1 MDLSVMFF
9 GADAAGAAASPAGG
23 DSAAG
28 GGGSG
33 SGGRTAGAGAG
44 TGTGAG
50 LNGAPGAGA
59 AAGARTKAGLGAG
72 PSAGTGTSTGAGT
85 NSSTRTRT
93 ADGSSPVAR
102 SGGGF
107 GGHAG
112 AYEDI
117 LAVARAADRL
127 GFHAVWTPERHF
139 QQVGQVFPSPPVLS
153 AALAVATERI
163 AIRAGSVVLPL
174 HHPLRVAE
182 DWAVVDNLSHGRVG
196 LSVAT
201 GWHSADFAVSPGAY
215 ADRRA
220 RMLRDVPVLR
230 RLWAGEAVEYADGTG
245 QPVAV
250 RPMPRPVQP
259 VLPLWLTTS
268 GSPETWEAAGRLR
281 AGVLAATVGQSRE
294 ELAGKIARY
303 RAACA
308 AAPEQGGTGPHG
320 RVTLMAHTFVGE
332 DDEHARRLVAGP
344 LKAYLRSYVRQ
355 TSANRSADDRTAA
368 LTGEQTAMLAEFAYR
383 RYLTWGSLLGSAE
396 TCRTMLADLR
406 DLGADEV
413 ACFIDFGLG
422 RDDVLAGLHRLA
434 ALREGL

>member
-1 MDLSVMFF
+1 M
-9 GADAAGAAASPAGG
+9 
-23 DSAAG
+23 
-28 GGGSG
+28 
-33 SGGRTAGAGAG
+33 
-44 TGTGAG
+44 
-50 LNGAPGAGA
+50 
-59 AAGARTKAGLGAG
+59 
-72 PSAGTGTSTGAGT
+72 
-85 NSSTRTRT
+85 
-93 ADGSSPVAR
+93 
-102 SGGGF
+102 
-107 GGHAG
+107 G

-163 AIRAGSVVLPL
+163 GIRAGSVVLPL

-182 DWAVVDNLSHGRVG
+182 DWAVVDNLSHGRAG

-230 RLWAGEAVEYADGTG
+230 RLWAGEAVGFADGTG

-320 RVTLMAHTFVGE
+320 RVTLMAHTFAGE
-332 DDEHARRLVAGP
+332 DDEQARRLVAGP

-355 TSANRSADDRTAA
+355 TAANRSADDRTAA

-383 RYLTWGSLLGSAE
+383 RYLTWGALLGSAE
-396 TCRTMLADLR
+396 TCRAMLADLR
-406 DLGADEV
+406 ELGADEV

-434 ALREGL
+434 ALQEDL